1 MADGGWDIGETV
13 FIGANGERQAGD
25 DDLNRR
31 EVEDG
36 FYQFLLSFRDT
47 DESFLYRYGEWAEVC
62 VRAHDGRGQGKG
74 AKIWGQRGDWFTAD
88 SGGGL

>member
-47 DESFLYRYGEWAEVC
+47 DESFR
-62 VRAHDGRGQGKG
+62 
-74 AKIWGQRGDWFTAD
+74 
-88 SGGGL
+88 